1 MTFSFI
7 IALLAPFITQT
18 TAQVFHRK
26 HSSLSASS
34 SGGSSPYSPYQIM
47 THAPPLPSPLVQAQ
61 LTEWE
66 IHVSQL
72 KVALD
77 KFNRGKKNRFSLSQG
92 SGAVK
97 IRCGT
102 ETLPLHTITAIRTA
116 RLFIPF
122 AEDYDAF
129 VRLFDANLEACE
141 GMTTP
146 EVQALFGS
154 SG

>member
-1 MTFSFI
+1 
-7 IALLAPFITQT
+7 
-18 TAQVFHRK
+18 
-26 HSSLSASS
+26 
-34 SGGSSPYSPYQIM
+34 M
-47 THAPPLPSPLVQAQ
+47 THAPALPSPLVQAP

-66 IHVSQL
+66 IQVSKL
-72 KVALD
+72 KETLD

-92 SGAVK
+92 SAAVE
-97 IRCGT
+97 ISCGT

-116 RLFIPF
+116 RLCIPF
-122 AEDYDAF
+122 AKDYEAF
-129 VRLFDANLEACE
+129 VHLFDANLEACG